1 MILVLSVLLACQRT
15 PVVVSVDPV
24 EVPAGE
30 IVRVH
35 GENFG
40 QPVQVALKTDD
51 GLVVALEDISVLGP
65 GEIAATV
72 PLRTSPGQY
81 DVVVTVEG
89 LAHGMPRG
97 LVVGRPR
104 EDAPCSGEYTANTQ
118 LSLVRKQVVIDRF
131 HRDGERETLHIAA
144 DDVERIEYERRPI
157 EAGGSC
163 AVIWLRLK
171 DGGRVVFDD
180 DLAIDL
186 EDRARRMSGDLDKP
200 FLVTGKGVAP

>member
-1 MILVLSVLLACQRT
+1 MILALSVLLGCQRT
-15 PVVVSVDPV
+15 PVVVSVDPA

-40 QPVQVALKTDD
+40 EPVQVSLKTGD
-51 GLVVALEDISVLGP
+51 GLVVALEDVSIVGP

-89 LAHGMPRG
+89 EAHGKSRG
-97 LVVGRPR
+97 LLVGHPR
-104 EDAPCSGEYTANTQ
+104 EDTPCSGEYTANTQ

-131 HRDGERETLHIAA
+131 HRNGERETLRISA
-144 DDVERIEYERRPI
+144 DEVERVEYERRATD
-157 EAGGSC
+157 AGACS
-163 AVIWLRLK
+163 VIWLRLG
-171 DGGRVVFDD
+171 DGRRVVFDD
-180 DLAIDL
+180 DLTVDL
-186 EDRARRMSGDLDKP
+186 EDRARRMAEDLDKP
-200 FLVTGKGVAP
+200 FEVVRKDESP